1 LTISCLAVLKVI
13 RFCLVLLMLAIMP
26 ATGAVAQQADP
37 SGTNLRIGTRV
48 SPPFAMKAADGT
60 WEGISINLLEAVA
73 AKLGVT
79 SQLQETSLAG
89 MIDDVADG
97 KLDASIAAMTMTA
110 AREQVIDF
118 SYGFYRSGLG
128 VAVAERRQAGLSA
141 IWEALTSH
149 AFLSVVG
156 ALAGVLFVV
165 GALVWLFERKHN
177 SAQFESDPKQGLFSG
192 FWWAAVTMTT
202 TGYGD
207 KAPTTVGGRILAIL
221 WMFTALVVTA
231 WFTAQLAATLTARS
245 IQSPVN
251 SPTELALVRV
261 GNVANAASTEALQ
274 SYGVRPRA
282 YANVSA
288 GLKAVADGE
297 IDAFVHDEPILAWE
311 IAQVPG
317 VTLTPVRFAPQDYAI
332 VLPPD
337 TPRRE
342 AVNRA
347 LLEVLASD
355 QWKAIQRRYLGDP
368 R

>member
-1 LTISCLAVLKVI
+1 
-13 RFCLVLLMLAIMP
+13 
-26 ATGAVAQQADP
+26 
-37 SGTNLRIGTRV
+37 
-48 SPPFAMKAADGT
+48 
-60 WEGISINLLEAVA
+60 
-73 AKLGVT
+73 
-79 SQLQETSLAG
+79 
-89 MIDDVADG
+89 
-97 KLDASIAAMTMTA
+97 
-110 AREQVIDF
+110 VIDF
-118 SYGFYRSGLG
+118 SYAFYRSGLG

-141 IWEALTSH
+141 IWEALTSR

-177 SAQFESDPKQGLFSG
+177 SAQFERDPKQGLFSG

-231 WFTAQLAATLTARS
+231 WFTAQLAATLTASS
-245 IQSPVN
+245 IQSPVT
-251 SPTELALVRV
+251 SPTDLALVRV
-261 GNVANAASTEALQ
+261 GNVADAASTAALQ

-282 YANVSA
+282 YADVSA
-288 GLKAVADGE
+288 GLKAVADRE